1 MPKNPKPDFKYGD
14 KVAETDGYG
23 GNKLSIVMSDP
34 VEKEGTWYM
43 LVRQADYTTDY
54 LKPCTDYV
62 KITITKEEKPS
73 QLSKL
78 SKKVKD
84 MKLSRP
90 AIITG
95 IVLGTVMLVFL
106 WFTGNY
112 NSLVGAK
119 NQTDQSWSQV
129 ETQYQRRLDLVG
141 NLVASTK
148 GAQGQER
155 EVFGKIAEAR
165 TQYNNATTSSDK
177 AAAASSVETNVALIP
192 RLQEAYPE
200 LKSNQQVQSLM
211 NQLTGTEDGILA
223 ARDNYNKVATNYN
236 TNIERFPKNV
246 FANIFGFKPFALFK
260 AKAAAANA
268 PEVKF

>member
-1 MPKNPKPDFKYGD
+1 MPSDYRPGNRVWINCQKYRSIGEIHGARI
-14 KVAETDGYG
+14 VSEVYTDGSEKKVIVKHFCT
-23 GNKLSIVMSDP
+23 GNYRKSIVPIS
-34 VEKEGTWYM
+34 EI
-43 LVRQADYTTDY
+43 
-54 LKPCTDYV
+54 V
-62 KITITKEEKPS
+62 KKGRHN
-73 QLSKL
+73 
-78 SKKVKD
+78 
-84 MKLSRP
+84 MKLSTP